1 MLLVCRNL
9 DKHLMTGHKG
19 NSEFCFPKTFNVPW
33 CDAKEKLNSLFP
45 MVPVCFFILQSSKN
59 RTNCRRVAHKLASIS
74 RCISPSCLS
83 RKFKLFRGSL
93 WVLTHDTW
101 YVLPSNWR
109 ALLSWEVKQYF
120 WSSLKLLRQSF
131 GSHNFYVF
139 SKTVEG
145 PLVLSAFIITDISGI
160 YKFSSYLFWG
170 DDLFSTGFNFLLHSG
185 ITCSC
190 DQDCQPNTG
199 RDRPTSR
206 AIFRSTYRSVR
217 EK

>member
-1 MLLVCRNL
+1 MWRQGE
-9 DKHLMTGHKG
+9 T
-19 NSEFCFPKTFNVPW
+19 
-33 CDAKEKLNSLFP
+33 KLIVSHGASVF
-45 MVPVCFFILQSSKN
+45 FFILQSSKN
-59 RTNCRRVAHKLASIS
+59 RTNCRRVVHKLAPIS

-93 WVLTHDTW
+93 WVLTRDTW
-101 YVLPSNWR
+101 YVLPSNWK

-145 PLVLSAFIITDISGI
+145 PLVLSAFIIIDISGI

-185 ITCSC
+185 TTCSC

-206 AIFRSTYRSVR
+206 AIFRSSYRSVR

>member
-1 MLLVCRNL
+1 
-9 DKHLMTGHKG
+9 MTGHKG
-19 NSEFCFPKTFNVPW
+19 NSEFCFPKTFNVPR
-33 CDAKEKLNSLFP
+33 CDAEEKLNSLFP
-45 MVPVCFFILQSSKN
+45 MVPVWFFFMLQSSKN
-59 RTNCRRVAHKLASIS
+59 RTNCRRVAHKLAPIS

-83 RKFKLFRGSL
+83 RKFKLFKGSL

-101 YVLPSNWR
+101 YVLPSNWK

-145 PLVLSAFIITDISGI
+145 PLVLSAFIIIDISGI

-185 ITCSC
+185 ITGSC

>member
-1 MLLVCRNL
+1 MWRQGETRLTVSHGASVSFLYFKAQKIEQIV
-9 DKHLMTGHKG
+9 
-19 NSEFCFPKTFNVPW
+19 EEW
-33 CDAKEKLNSLFP
+33 
-45 MVPVCFFILQSSKN
+45 
-59 RTNCRRVAHKLASIS
+59 RTNLPR
-74 RCISPSCLS
+74 ISPSCLS
-83 RKFKLFRGSL
+83 RKFKLCRGSL

-101 YVLPSNWR
+101 YVLPSNWK

-131 GSHNFYVF
+131 GSHNFCVF

-145 PLVLSAFIITDISGI
+145 PLVLSAFIIIDIIGI